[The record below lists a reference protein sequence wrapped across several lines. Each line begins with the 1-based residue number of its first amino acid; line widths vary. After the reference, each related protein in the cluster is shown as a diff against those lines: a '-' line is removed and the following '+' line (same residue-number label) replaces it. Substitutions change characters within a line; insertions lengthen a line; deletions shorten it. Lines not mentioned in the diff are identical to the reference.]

1 MNKPTPKIYRTTN
14 WSSYNSALI
23 NRGNLSIWF
32 DPKTQWYAQPKGKHG
47 RNQTYSDTA
56 IQCCLMIKSLFHL
69 SLRMVTGFVQS
80 LIHPYRLDW
89 TAPDYSTICRRQK
102 HIDIA
107 INYQKSSNGLQLLVD
122 STGLKFLGEGEWK
135 RKKHQPEYRRQ
146 WRKLH
151 IGIDAETLQIRAIQ
165 LTTNNVS
172 DSQVLG
178 DLLDQI
184 PQDEQIDSV
193 YTDGAYDTKQCRQVI
208 ADRQAHAVIPPRKNA
223 KPWKDTK
230 TSSLERNE
238 LLRTV
243 KRLGRTIWKNWSG
256 YHRRSL
262 IETKMH
268 CIKLLGDKLRARNF
282 QSQVNEIHARV
293 AVLNKF
299 TDLGRPHTQVA
310 T

>member
-56 IQCCLMIKSLFHL
+56 IQCCLMIKSLFRL

-80 LIHPYRLDW
+80 LIHLCRLDW

-208 ADRQAHAVIPPRKNA
+208 ADRQAHAVIPPRKMRNR
-223 KPWKDTK
+223 KDTK

>member
-1 MNKPTPKIYRTTN
+1 MNKPAPRTYRTTN
-14 WSSYNSALI
+14 WSTYNKALI
-23 NRGNLSIWF
+23 SRGNISIWF
-32 DPKTQWYAQPKGKHG
+32 DSATQWYAPSIGKHG

-56 IQCCLMIKSLFHL
+56 IQYCLMIKSLFRL

-80 LIHPYRLDW
+80 LIKLSGLNW

-107 INYQKSSNGLQLLVD
+107 ISCQKSRDGLHLLVD

-151 IGIDAETLQIRAIQ
+151 IGIDAETLQIRAVQ

-184 PQDEQIDSV
+184 PPDELIDSV

-223 KPWKDTK
+223 KPWKDQK
-230 TSSLERNE
+230 TGSLERNE
-238 LLRTV
+238 LLKTV
-243 KRLGRTIWKNWSG
+243 KRLGRAVWKKWSG

-262 IETKMH
+262 VETKMH
-268 CIKLLGDKLRARNF
+268 CIKLLGDKLSSRNF

-293 AVLNKF
+293 AVLNRF
-299 TDLGRPHTQVA
+299 TELGRPHTQVMP
-310 T
+310 

>member
-23 NRGNLSIWF
+23 NRGNLSIWL

-56 IQCCLMIKSLFHL
+56 IQCCLMIKSLFRL

-80 LIHPYRLDW
+80 LIHLCRLDW

-262 IETKMH
+262 IETE
-268 CIKLLGDKLRARNF
+268 
-282 QSQVNEIHARV
+282 VV
-293 AVLNKF
+293 
-299 TDLGRPHTQVA
+299 PHV
-310 T
+310 